1 MKVLP
6 FAIAA
11 GLLAAAA
18 TSQAQQASNAS
29 AFQVRGEPKLV
40 LTMQQTPTF
49 NVSGPKDKR
58 VTPLEWLEIE
68 VEMDVQVA
76 PANKAGF
83 IDEITGDFYVV
94 VEDVSTGKPV
104 MLNDKI
110 TFIDVNARDKKAWLV
125 GYVAPATLAKFLNK
139 EKPSTND
146 IKMAAVVIT
155 GPGMVAP
162 KKDEDVAAVMSGS
175 AKDFWKSAS
184 VAKKAGMVLPKSKTV
199 FAPLWGDRH
208 PHTKD

>member
-18 TSQAQQASNAS
+18 TSQAQQSAAS
-29 AFQVRGEPKLV
+29 AFQVRGEPKLA
-40 LTMQQTPTF
+40 LGMQQTPTF

-83 IDEITGDFYVV
+83 IDEITGEFCVV
-94 VEDVSTGKPV
+94 IDDVSTGKPV
-104 MLNDKI
+104 MLRDKI

-125 GYVAPATLAKFLNK
+125 GYIAPATLAKFLNK

-146 IKMAAVVIT
+146 IKAAAVVIT
-155 GPGMVAP
+155 GPGMAADR
-162 KKDEDVAAVMSGS
+162 KGDDVAAVMPGS
-175 AKDFWKSAS
+175 PKEFWKTATSTAQ
-184 VAKKAGMVLPKSKTV
+184 KTGMVLPKSKTV